1 MGNQHA
7 TFSEPGSSERTRA
20 CGARHR
26 MRTGVVA
33 MKSRDPLIRAKRFQ
47 IDDARRRLGQ
57 IDTMIAEFERMAH
70 DLDRDITAEEERS
83 GISDPRHF
91 AYPPLALAARNRRD
105 NLQRSAQDLKVQQ
118 EAARATLADAE
129 ADLALVEAAGE
140 MDRAGRV
147 EVPGRRPPLRPG
159 ETARH

>member
-1 MGNQHA
+1 
-7 TFSEPGSSERTRA
+7 
-20 CGARHR
+20 
-26 MRTGVVA
+26 

-57 IDTMIAEFERMAH
+57 IDTMIAEFERMAQ
-70 DLDRDITAEEERS
+70 DLERDISAEEERS

-105 NLQRSAQDLKVQQ
+105 NLHRSAQDLKVQQ
-118 EAARATLADAE
+118 EAARATLAEAE
-129 ADLALVEAAGE
+129 TDLALVEAAGE

-147 EVPGRRPPLRPG
+147 EAPGRRPPLRPG

>member
-1 MGNQHA
+1 
-7 TFSEPGSSERTRA
+7 
-20 CGARHR
+20 
-26 MRTGVVA
+26 
-33 MKSRDPLIRAKRFQ
+33 
-47 IDDARRRLGQ
+47 
-57 IDTMIAEFERMAH
+57 
-70 DLDRDITAEEERS
+70 S

>member
-1 MGNQHA
+1 
-7 TFSEPGSSERTRA
+7 
-20 CGARHR
+20 
-26 MRTGVVA
+26 

-83 GISDPRHF
+83 GIPDPRHF

>member
-1 MGNQHA
+1 
-7 TFSEPGSSERTRA
+7 
-20 CGARHR
+20 
-26 MRTGVVA
+26 

-47 IDDARRRLGQ
+47 IDDARRRLAQ
-57 IDTMIAEFERMAH
+57 IDTMIAEFERMAQ
-70 DLDRDITAEEERS
+70 DLERDISAEEERS

-105 NLQRSAQDLKVQQ
+105 NLQRSAQDLKAQQ
-118 EAARATLADAE
+118 EAARATLAE
-129 ADLALVEAAGE
+129 VEGDLALVEAAGE

-147 EVPGRRPPLRPG
+147 EAPGRRQPLRPG

>member
-1 MGNQHA
+1 
-7 TFSEPGSSERTRA
+7 
-20 CGARHR
+20 
-26 MRTGVVA
+26 

-47 IDDARRRLGQ
+47 IDDARRRLSQ
-57 IDTMIAEFERMAH
+57 IDTMIAEFERMAQ
-70 DLDRDITAEEERS
+70 DLDRDIAVEEERS

-105 NLQRSAQDLKVQQ
+105 NLQRSAQDLKAQQ
-118 EAARATLADAE
+118 EAARATLAEVE

-147 EVPGRRPPLRPG
+147 EAPGRRPPLRPG

>member
-1 MGNQHA
+1 
-7 TFSEPGSSERTRA
+7 
-20 CGARHR
+20 
-26 MRTGVVA
+26 

-47 IDDARRRLGQ
+47 IDDARRRLAQ
-57 IDTMIAEFERMAH
+57 IDTMIAEFERMAQ
-70 DLDRDITAEEERS
+70 DLERDISVEEERS

-91 AYPPLALAARNRRD
+91 AYPPLALAARSRRD

-140 MDRAGRV
+140 MDRAARV
-147 EVPGRRPPLRPG
+147 EAPGRRPPLRPG